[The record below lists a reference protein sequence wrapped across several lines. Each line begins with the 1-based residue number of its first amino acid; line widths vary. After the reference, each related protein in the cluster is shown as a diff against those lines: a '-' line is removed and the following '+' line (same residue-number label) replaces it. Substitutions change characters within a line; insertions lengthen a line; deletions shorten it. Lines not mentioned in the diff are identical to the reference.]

1 MAKMEQYPEPRR
13 AVPMTVLRP
22 SRTTKILTPGIV
34 FLAVIIQ
41 AAASIVGIVIA
52 VSIFHSKSPLEP
64 GESAAQ
70 VFVLIA
76 VGFPDCSRCFG

>member
-1 MAKMEQYPEPRR
+1 MAKMDYYPEPRR
-13 AVPMTVLRP
+13 AVPMDVIRP

-34 FLAVIIQ
+34 SVAVIIQ
-41 AAASIVGIVIA
+41 AAASIAGIIIA
-52 VSIFHSKSPLEP
+52 VSIFNSKSPLEP

-76 VGFPDCSRCFG
+76 VSFPDRGRWFG